1 MKLHEEKYEL
11 CNFILAMK
19 LKRKKKL
26 NERTKSMKH
35 HGGNNELQNFMDV
48 TVNYE
53 IRRT

>member
-1 MKLHEEKYEL
+1 MKLKEKKKNEPHMKLHEEKYEL

-35 HGGNNELQNFMDV
+35 HGGNNEL
-48 TVNYE
+48 
-53 IRRT
+53 